1 MGTVRPDGS
10 LSDKPMDS
18 SDATKWLQEL
28 LLRGD
33 FQKAQVCR
41 VTSHGPKTTALS
53 WGS

>member
-28 LLRGD
+28 LRGD
-33 FQKAQVCR
+33 FQKAQSAE
-41 VTSHGPKTTALS
+41 SHPTDRKQQPSLGAAK
-53 WGS
+53 

>member
-10 LSDKPMDS
+10 LGDKPMDS

-33 FQKAQVCR
+33 FQKAQFRR

-53 WGS
+53 WGR